1 MSNLDEL
8 MAVVSA
14 SPVIDLERLEN
25 IYITVTDERLWKP
38 LSTIS
43 ALGEEH
49 CSHSTA
55 DMLMGTDQLTL
66 QGSYTLQ
73 VNEAEAVL
81 LFNA

>member
-55 DMLMGTDQLTL
+55 DMLMGTDKLTL